1 MVTQKCLVLL
11 DHESGM
17 LFIVSWCFGGLFGI
31 NTVAKLTVLVVL
43 KEGWSLFYRVFQR
56 HVYYIYI
63 ISYEKILLGNSICKI
78 FDKSNAIIFKHNL
91 NE

>member
-43 KEGWSLFYRVFQR
+43 KEGWSLFYRAFQR
-56 HVYYIYI
+56 HVYYNTLFLMRKYFW
-63 ISYEKILLGNSICKI
+63 EILYVKYLIKATQL
-78 FDKSNAIIFKHNL
+78 FSNTI
-91 NE
+91 